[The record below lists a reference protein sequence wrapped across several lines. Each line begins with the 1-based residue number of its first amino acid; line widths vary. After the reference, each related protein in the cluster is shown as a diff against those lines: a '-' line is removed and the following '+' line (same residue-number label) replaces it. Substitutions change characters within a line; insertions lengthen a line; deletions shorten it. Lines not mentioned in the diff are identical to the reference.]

1 MVRSA
6 SEFIIGPCF
15 ARTRWRVS
23 NQEPIRFSSF
33 ETPRE
38 GAAPQDEVC
47 ICSRHAALED
57 VMRRTI
63 WAALIATLTFGG
75 AAAAQNYPSRPI
87 TIVVPFAAGGP
98 SDAMARILAER
109 MKATLGETLLI
120 ENVTGAGGSIGVG
133 RAVRSPADGYTISFG
148 HLGTHVANGAV
159 YKLGYDLVA
168 DLEPVALLPSNP
180 MIIVSKNAVPATSLK
195 ELLAW
200 LKSQPAPATA
210 GTAGAGSGSHIA
222 GLYFE
227 NVTGIKLQYVPY
239 RGTAPAMNDLVAG
252 QIDLIVDQTS
262 NSITQV
268 RAGAIRAYAVTD
280 SKRVESAAD
289 IPTTDE
295 AGLPGFHMTLWSGLW
310 VPKGTPKDIVEK
322 LNASAV
328 EALNDPGVRK
338 QLENLG
344 LQMPPKDQLSP
355 AALGAWQKAEIAK
368 WWPMIKAAD
377 VKVD

>member
-1 MVRSA
+1 MRKTVLA
-6 SEFIIGPCF
+6 FLAVLTLC
-15 ARTRWRVS
+15 
-23 NQEPIRFSSF
+23 
-33 ETPRE
+33 
-38 GAAPQDEVC
+38 GAAV
-47 ICSRHAALED
+47 
-57 VMRRTI
+57 
-63 WAALIATLTFGG
+63 
-75 AAAAQNYPSRPI
+75 AQTYPSHPI
-87 TIVVPFAAGGP
+87 TVIVPFSAGGP

-109 MKATLGETLLI
+109 MKASLGETLLI

-168 DLEPVALLPSNP
+168 DLDPVVLLPSNP
-180 MIIVSKNAVPATSLK
+180 MIIVSKNAIPAKSLG

-200 LKSQPAPATA
+200 LKSRPSPPTA

-227 NVTGIKLQYVPY
+227 NVSGIKLQYVPY
-239 RGTAPAMNDLVAG
+239 RGTAPALNDLVAG
-252 QIDLIVDQTS
+252 QIDIMLDQTS
-262 NSITQV
+262 NSINQV
-268 RAGAIRAYAVTD
+268 RGGNIRAYAVTD
-280 SKRVESAAD
+280 DRRVASAPD
-289 IPTTDE
+289 VPTTDE

-310 VPKGTPKDIVEK
+310 VPKGTPKEIVAK
-322 LNASAV
+322 LNAAAV
-328 EALNDPGVRK
+328 EALNDPAVAK

-344 LQMPPKDQLSP
+344 LRMPPKDQLTP
-355 AALGAWQKAEIAK
+355 EALGTWQQAEIAK

>member
-1 MVRSA
+1 
-6 SEFIIGPCF
+6 
-15 ARTRWRVS
+15 
-23 NQEPIRFSSF
+23 
-33 ETPRE
+33 
-38 GAAPQDEVC
+38 
-47 ICSRHAALED
+47 
-57 VMRRTI
+57 MRRTA
-63 WAALIATLTFGG
+63 WAAFIALLTFGG
-75 AAAAQNYPSRPI
+75 NALADSFPSHPI
-87 TIVVPFAAGGP
+87 TIVVPFSAGGP

-109 MKATLGETLLI
+109 MKTALGEAILV

-133 RAVRSPADGYTISFG
+133 RAVRSPPDGYTVSFG
-148 HLGTHVANGAV
+148 HLGTHVANGAI
-159 YKLGYDLVA
+159 YKLGYDLVT

-180 MIIVSKNAVPATSLK
+180 MIIVSTNAAPAKSLK

-200 LKSQPAPATA
+200 LRARPAPATA

-262 NSITQV
+262 NSIGQG
-268 RAGAIRAYAVTD
+268 RAGTMRAYAITD
-280 SKRVESAAD
+280 SKRVESAPD
-289 IPTTDE
+289 VPTTDE

-310 VPKGTPKDIVEK
+310 VPKDTPKDIVAK
-322 LNASAV
+322 LNAAAV
-328 EALNDPGVRK
+328 DALNDPAVRK

-344 LQMPPKDQLSP
+344 LQMPPTEKLSP
-355 AALGAWQKAEIAK
+355 EALGDWQKAEIAK
-368 WWPMIKAAD
+368 WWPMIKAAN